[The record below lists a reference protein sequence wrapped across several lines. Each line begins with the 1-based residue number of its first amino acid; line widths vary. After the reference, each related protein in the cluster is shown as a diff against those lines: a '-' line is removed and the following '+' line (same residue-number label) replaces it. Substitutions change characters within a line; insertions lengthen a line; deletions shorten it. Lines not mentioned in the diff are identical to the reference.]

1 MPVMKVHREQSDF
14 EVELVFSLE
23 FETLLLVAILGWWVK
38 CALVNVPPT
47 DDITFAAILE
57 IDEFLVG
64 LRFMWNVMNA
74 LRLLF
79 PF

>member
-1 MPVMKVHREQSDF
+1 M
-14 EVELVFSLE
+14 
-23 FETLLLVAILGWWVK
+23 LLVAILGWWVK

-47 DDITFAAILE
+47 DDITFAAILV

-79 PF
+79 RF